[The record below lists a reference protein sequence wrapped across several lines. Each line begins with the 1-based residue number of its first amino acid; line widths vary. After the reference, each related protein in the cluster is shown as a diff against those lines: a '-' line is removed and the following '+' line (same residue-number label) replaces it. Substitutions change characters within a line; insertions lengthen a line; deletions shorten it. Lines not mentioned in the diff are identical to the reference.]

1 MKVLNPKTWPL
12 FRPIPAE
19 HFNHTKQIL
28 SSQLFWNV
36 RIALPGV
43 IVTVILYYYLL
54 STTIRLEPQIAWITA
69 QAATAS
75 VVLFFYGFG
84 ENWIRSIRWRIRV
97 ASFFALIL
105 AGLLGVGFPNQVAIF
120 QTGFSLATVFS
131 MIVGI
136 TAAAAF
142 TFTMSPNTFI
152 MFAVPFL
159 MPIVFWLWRASQ
171 DAAGQILALMAVPFL
186 AVLYFMTLREY
197 RRRVNLI
204 LAEIHLKREQAR
216 SESLLLNIL
225 PVQIAAELKENGTA
239 KPIRVD
245 MATVMFTDF
254 VGFTRISEKLS
265 PEAVVEELDKCFSYF
280 DQVTEKYGL
289 EKLKTIGDSFMC
301 AGGLP
306 TANRTHAI
314 DCCLAAL
321 EIQAFMNQMKEIK
334 AQQGLEYWELRLGMH
349 TGPLVAGVVGQKK
362 FAYDVW
368 GDTVNTASRL
378 ESSGLPGKI
387 NISLTT
393 YGLVKDVFDCEH
405 RGQIEAKNKGN
416 IDMYFLNGIGQDM
429 SIGGEGRV
437 PNALF
442 KQRYMALQGVL

>member
-1 MKVLNPKTWPL
+1 MKFLNPKTWPL

-43 IVTVILYYYLL
+43 IVTMILYYYLL
-54 STTIRLEPQIAWITA
+54 STAIQLESQFAWIA
-69 QAATAS
+69 VQAAAAS
-75 VVLFFYGFG
+75 VVLFFYTFG
-84 ENWIRSIRWRIRV
+84 ENWVNSIKWRLRV
-97 ASFFALIL
+97 ASIFAPIL
-105 AGLLGVGFPNQVAIF
+105 AGLLGAGFPNQVTIF
-120 QTGFSLATVFS
+120 QTTFSLATVFS

-171 DAAGQILALMAVPFL
+171 DAAGQILAMMTVPFL

-204 LAEIHLKREQAR
+204 LTEINLKREQAR

-225 PVQIAAELKENGTA
+225 PVQIAAELKENGAA
-239 KPIRVD
+239 KPVRVD
-245 MATVMFTDF
+245 NATVMFTDF
-254 VGFTRISEKLS
+254 VGFTRISEKLP
-265 PEAVVEELDKCFSYF
+265 PEAVVDELDKCFSYF

-306 TANRTHAI
+306 TVNRTHAI

-321 EIQAFMNQMKEIK
+321 EIQAFMNQMKDIK
-334 AQQGLEYWELRLGMH
+334 YQQGLDYWELRLGIN
-349 TGPLVAGVVGQKK
+349 TGPLVAGVVGQRK

-378 ESSGLPGKI
+378 ESSGEPGRI
-387 NISLTT
+387 NISANTHQIAQN
-393 YGLVKDVFDCEH
+393 FFHCSH
-405 RGQIEAKNKGN
+405 RGQISAKNKGEM
-416 IDMYFLNGIGQDM
+416 DMYFLEGIHPEL
-429 SIGGEGRV
+429 SIQGLGRV
-437 PNALF
+437 PNDKF
-442 KQRYMALQGVL
+442 KAAYNELLA